1 MQRENLKGY
10 TTLKLLSDWKRVGV
24 WKEYQFAKMGKWL
37 TTIWSAITSIIMKGC
52 FSFWRIFSR
61 CWLSLLS
68 LQSNHFISEGG
79 KKKKSILWQIISCV
93 SSEWVNE
100 PPLAVID
107 CLILQL
113 CAGGMRRRRRR
124 DKFQSGGTGGGVYTT
139 WSREPRMVL

>member
-79 KKKKSILWQIISCV
+79 KKKSILWQIISCV